1 MSQSSS
7 SHLVSPSDIQRAAQ
21 AADGAGGDA
30 SGAEPRAT
38 GRPEKENRS
47 PPQDVASRP
56 PAAAPRSAR
65 TESPPRDP
73 QAQPPR
79 PAAARQAASSA
90 SSPPPLP
97 SAAAQSASAPSA
109 AKPAAARPTSRPGAR
124 PRKPVIPELVVHDE
138 VPAASSLRAWLM
150 MLSSWM
156 CSVIVHAAAVI
167 VLALITFTVAEQ
179 LPEPEL
185 LVIDEKRD
193 PVDMTVVVDRS
204 NVASTELAVNSNP
217 VDAFQQGDNA
227 ALQVDQQPT
236 IPEELRDDRTGP
248 TISPGPLAD
257 LGGDVGQRL
266 IMDVPDL
273 APGDP
278 QAVVDS
284 MDEAMDRI
292 TQEILLMLH
301 NSKVLVVWLFDE
313 SESMRDDQQEIRTKI
328 ERVYREL
335 GLLGATQGDALLTAV
350 ASYGR
355 ELHIHSRTPTSD
367 VEQIRR
373 YIDMVPLDE
382 SGEEQQSFAVTTT
395 IDFFSKFA
403 RQGRRQL
410 ALILV
415 TDESG
420 DPKTNFLGVE
430 QAIKTARDNRCRIY
444 VLGREAVFG
453 YPHAYMRWTDPK
465 TNITYWLQIDRGPE
479 TPFVEALQTQGLWR
493 RHDAH
498 PSGFGP
504 YEQAR
509 MARETGGVFF
519 MLPSPEVQL
528 VQRDD
533 RKYELARLRP
543 YMPSLESRAEYL
555 QQRDASKLRT
565 KLWEV
570 IMLLNPLD
578 EERARYVVMRHTFP
592 IQREQYVPAM
602 QQEMRKAME
611 YLRYLEQQEQL
622 LEALQA
628 ERSRE
633 IYPRWQAN
641 YDLIRAQIVK
651 YKVLVRE
658 YGARLELFVR
668 EPKQQSIKPPKPNLT
683 ATHWDVRYVRAA
695 EPLTGDL
702 VRSDIERSKEMFR
715 KIIEDHP
722 GTPWAARAEI
732 EMNGAYSIDIVQDWD
747 DPRRNAPG
755 TKLPKL

>member
-1 MSQSSS
+1 MSQSST
-7 SHLVSPSDIQRAAQ
+7 SHPVSPSDILRASQ
-21 AADGAGGDA
+21 APSGAAGEGAGSVPQTAGHPTDA
-30 SGAEPRAT
+30 PAHPPREA
-38 GRPEKENRS
+38 
-47 PPQDVASRP
+47 ASRP
-56 PAAAPRSAR
+56 SSKAPRSA
-65 TESPPRDP
+65 SPPREVK
-73 QAQPPR
+73 AQPAR
-79 PAAARQAASSA
+79 PDAGRADAASAA
-90 SSPPPLP
+90 SGPPPLP
-97 SAAAQSASAPSA
+97 SSATRSASAAAGTKPST
-109 AKPAAARPTSRPGAR
+109 ARPGGRPGG
-124 PRKPVIPELVVHDE
+124 PQRKAVLPELVVHDE
-138 VPAASSLRAWLM
+138 ELPTSALRSWLL

-185 LVIDEKRD
+185 LVVNEKRD

-217 VDAFQQGDNA
+217 VDVFQQGDNA

-236 IPEELRDDRTGP
+236 IPDELRDDRTGP

-257 LGGDVGQRL
+257 LGGDVGQKL
-266 IMDVPDL
+266 IMNVPDL

-278 QAVVDS
+278 QSVVDS
-284 MDEAMDRI
+284 LDEAMDRI
-292 TQEILLMLH
+292 TQEILLMLQ
-301 NSKVLVVWLFDE
+301 NGKVLVVWLFDE
-313 SESMRDDQQEIRTKI
+313 SESMRDEQQEIRDKV

-355 ELHIHSRTPTSD
+355 ELHIHSRTPTHD

-382 SGEEQQSFAVTTT
+382 SGEEQQCFAVTTT

-410 ALILV
+410 ALIMV

-420 DPKTNFLGVE
+420 DPKSNFLGVE
-430 QAIKTARDNRCRIY
+430 QAIQTARDNRCRIY

-543 YMPSLESRAEYL
+543 YMPSLESRQEYL
-555 QQRDASKLRT
+555 RERDASKLRT

-570 IMLLNPLD
+570 ITLLNPLD
-578 EERARYVVMRHTFP
+578 EERAKYVVMRHTFP

-611 YLRYLEQQEQL
+611 YLRYLEQQEQ
-622 LEALQA
+622 ALAALRA

-641 YDLIRAQIVK
+641 FDLIQAQIVK

-668 EPKQQSIKPPKPNLT
+668 EPKQQSIKPPRPNLT
-683 ATHWDVRYVRAA
+683 ATHWDVRYVRA
-695 EPLTGDL
+695 EQPLTGDL
-702 VRSDIERSKEMFR
+702 VRSDIQRSKEMFR

-732 EMNGAYSIDIVQDWD
+732 EMNGPYSVDIVQDWD